1 MNTPYTHPDWQHLL
15 TAVASAPDDDLPRL
29 VAADWLD
36 EHGEAER
43 AEFIRIQVERERADR
58 PELKWREE
66 ALWNNPL
73 CGPLWAVEACPGL
86 VTLTDA
92 ADAGSPLRGLGV
104 WGVERVTFRRGFPY
118 RIDCRAADWATF
130 GCGIVPRQPVREVFL
145 TACDVVPF
153 ERWWDMLD
161 TLTPLAVL
169 TLDTR
174 SITLAPLLRDHLNG
188 VDVRVSGRP
197 APRLVLAAAPVAT
210 PPAEIPATQPNP
222 GEPGVART
230 GLSSE

>member
-1 MNTPYTHPDWQHLL
+1 MPPYTHPDWQHLL
-15 TAVASAPDDDLPRL
+15 RAVASAPADDLPRL

-36 EHGEAER
+36 EHGEADR

-58 PELKWREE
+58 PELRWREV

-104 WGVERVTFRRGFPY
+104 NGVERVTFRRGFPH
-118 RIDCRAADWATF
+118 RIDCRAEQWATF
-130 GCGIVPRQPVREVFL
+130 GSGIVPRQPVRELFL
-145 TACDVVPF
+145 TACDAVPF
-153 ERWWDMLD
+153 ERWWDMPD
-161 TLTPLAVL
+161 TLKPLAVL

-174 SITLAPLLRDHLNG
+174 SITLAPLLRDHLDG
-188 VDVRVSGRP
+188 VDVRVNGRP

-210 PPAEIPATQPNP
+210 PPAGMSSAPPNP
-222 GEPGVART
+222 GEPAAARP